1 MDRFAKIV
9 CTLGPS
15 SNTKEQI
22 LALINAGMN
31 VARLNFSHGTHEDHG
46 RLIDIIRDIS
56 DEKGISITIL
66 QDLQGPKLRIGKLPG
81 GSLELE
87 AGDKVSLSSLESLHI
102 DNNGFFIPFEIP
114 NLHKALHPGNHIL
127 LDDGHLEMEVDSVN
141 GERIEATVILG
152 GTLKSNKGVN
162 LPGANLAIPVLTPKD
177 REDLR
182 FGLDKGVDMVAISF
196 VKEASDIEMVR
207 QAIHENASNE
217 NAKKT
222 PIIAKLERPE
232 AIDNLIEIMKIS
244 EGVMVA
250 RGDLGVEMTP
260 AAVPIAQ
267 KEIISCANAHAKL
280 VITAT
285 QMLDSMINN
294 PRPTRAEATD
304 VANAVFDGTDA
315 LMLSG
320 ETAAGKYP
328 VDSVKM
334 MDSII
339 RKAELSH
346 DRWGI
351 AYQKPDLSQQNDSV
365 AITNAA
371 KELANDRNV
380 AAIVVFT
387 QSGKTARLMSKARPD
402 VPIFAFTPE
411 ISTFYQMGLFWGIK
425 PMLVPYADTL
435 EMMIKHVET
444 AIATSTNLRNGQQ
457 VVLISGFPV
466 GAFRQ
471 PNLALLYTLGDM

>member
-1 MDRFAKIV
+1 M
-9 CTLGPS
+9 
-15 SNTKEQI
+15 
-22 LALINAGMN
+22 
-31 VARLNFSHGTHEDHG
+31 
-46 RLIDIIRDIS
+46 
-56 DEKGISITIL
+56 
-66 QDLQGPKLRIGKLPG
+66 
-81 GSLELE
+81 
-87 AGDKVSLSSLESLHI
+87 
-102 DNNGFFIPFEIP
+102 
-114 NLHKALHPGNHIL
+114 
-127 LDDGHLEMEVDSVN
+127 
-141 GERIEATVILG
+141 
-152 GTLKSNKGVN
+152 
-162 LPGANLAIPVLTPKD
+162 
-177 REDLR
+177 
-182 FGLDKGVDMVAISF
+182 
-196 VKEASDIEMVR
+196 
-207 QAIHENASNE
+207 

-351 AYQKPDLSQQNDSV
+351 AYQKPDLSQQNDW
-365 AITNAA
+365 
-371 KELANDRNV
+371 L
-380 AAIVVFT
+380 
-387 QSGKTARLMSKARPD
+387 QL
-402 VPIFAFTPE
+402 
-411 ISTFYQMGLFWGIK
+411 QMLQK
-425 PMLVPYADTL
+425 
-435 EMMIKHVET
+435 
-444 AIATSTNLRNGQQ
+444 S
-457 VVLISGFPV
+457 
-466 GAFRQ
+466 
-471 PNLALLYTLGDM
+471 